1 MKHNKKIHP
10 IVLAM
15 ICGVVSALL
24 DFVLVPLTCGG
35 LPDIVFIILMI
46 LFPTAAALLLYCT
59 KAHYSHSAGYV
70 LFGVLVQYIFL
81 ILAARLISPLLGIDL
96 DTSLGLF
103 TYIGA
108 AFPWPVLI
116 GFIQFSAV
124 IIFRKVKK
132 TK

>member
-1 MKHNKKIHP
+1 MKFNKTAHP
-10 IVLAM
+10 LILAVF
-15 ICGVVSALL
+15 CGIITVLL

-35 LPDIVFIILMI
+35 MPDIVFIILMI
-46 LFPTAAALLLYCT
+46 LLPTVASVLLYCT
-59 KAHYSHSAGYV
+59 KAHRSHSAGYF
-70 LFGVLVQYIFL
+70 LFGILVQYIFL

-116 GFIQFSAV
+116 GFIQFLSVV
-124 IIFRKVKK
+124 ILRKVKK